1 MPTLNLL
8 VGRSLLLILK
18 RYPVPYSSSPSSFP
32 KPRYSTVTT
41 SCLIGM
47 EHSQSPFLVALG
59 TGEINAHCE
68 AFLNIKEHLLPTTHN
83 STVKFLNYR
92 LEDWGEK
99 MLSHPHLDFS
109 SQTPV
114 SYTPFSF

>member
-1 MPTLNLL
+1 
-8 VGRSLLLILK
+8 
-18 RYPVPYSSSPSSFP
+18 
-32 KPRYSTVTT
+32 
-41 SCLIGM
+41 M

-59 TGEINAHCE
+59 TGEINAHFE